1 MKNQTNL
8 NLRNQAKFSINEII
22 PVIEKRITEILRLP
36 YAIYPIVEEFDD
48 CNYVILKYIAFPKD
62 SIKELENHFS
72 INNHDFVYK
81 ITDKKHATL
90 HEINVNEKFN
100 YLNCNYIQTL
110 IDGNLAFPI
119 MEKEVS
125 KKELILTLISDFKE
139 KYYLFESLFNYDED
153 LSFLDNTIIEFAKEK
168 VKQK

>member
-1 MKNQTNL
+1 MENQINL

-36 YAIYPIVEEFDD
+36 YEIYPIVEEFDD
-48 CNYVILKYIAFPKD
+48 CNSVILKYIAFPKD

-119 MEKEVS
+119 MEKEVP

-153 LSFLDNTIIEFAKEK
+153 LSFLDNTIIEFAREK